1 MDAQARIEKVLEQF
15 KKGLLTTQESR
26 DEITGILAVHFVSQI
41 EPQAEP
47 EFTSRD
53 IMTLDSAIKELRTH
67 YDTLDGKEMSKLE
80 LYRVHTVLHAQLQ
93 DMGLNPK
100 PIAIYTH
107 PLEVQA

>member
-53 IMTLDSAIKELRTH
+53 LISISASLAEFRKEYETREGLD
-67 YDTLDGKEMSKLE
+67 MSKLE
-80 LYRVHTVLHAQLQ
+80 IYRVHKVVHDTMKARGIHTLPLMV
-93 DMGLNPK
+93 
-100 PIAIYTH
+100 YTH